1 MMPRACMVA
10 AMAPGGSNEGAAV
23 RRGSGRGRFPGAGVE
38 ELVRASL
45 VGFE

>member
-10 AMAPGGSNEGAAV
+10 AMAPGGPNEGAAV
-23 RRGSGRGRFPGAGVE
+23 RPGLGRGSFSGADAAQ
-38 ELVRASL
+38 LVRASL